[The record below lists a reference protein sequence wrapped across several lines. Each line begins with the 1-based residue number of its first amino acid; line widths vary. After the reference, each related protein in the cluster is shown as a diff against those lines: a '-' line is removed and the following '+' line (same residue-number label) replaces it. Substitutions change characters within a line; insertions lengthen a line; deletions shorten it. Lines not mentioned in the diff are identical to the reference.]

1 MGLPSLWKS
10 SDLGKELTLP
20 LIAVSGYSGLAGAG
34 FGWDNCY
41 WSGFLGMQQFAKD
54 FGVLNTTTGTYS
66 IPTSWQS
73 AGSGAPMAGIALG
86 CLFSGFVG
94 HKYGRI
100 KTFLLA
106 AAIAVVGIL
115 VQVTAIGKFWQLMAG
130 RIINSVSMGLVCNVV
145 PTYQSEVAPAKIRGS
160 LINIYQF
167 WQLVGATMAAVSN
180 WGFKDRTDQWAY
192 RVTII
197 LQFIIPAVLIFG
209 RIFLPESPRW
219 LIGQQRN
226 EEARKVLHFLR
237 RGTPEALIDEELQLL
252 VAAEEQDRELYAHSS
267 WADTFTGTNLRRT
280 AISAGVQCLQQ
291 AQGNSFIIQ
300 YAVVFL
306 QSIGVQDSFE
316 VLILL
321 YFVNCVASSMA
332 FYFVDQIGRRP
343 LMVGGACIMAAS
355 MFILAGLTGFQA
367 QSLAAQKGA
376 LACLFV
382 WQFVQA
388 VAWASC
394 VWIVCAEVPTL
405 AVREKTVT
413 TATFSGFSVGVLV
426 TFVSPYMQ
434 NAGYGNLQ
442 GKIGFVWGAGSLVA
456 ATWAFFVLPELKGR
470 TLEELDDMFQKRV
483 GVFAFGKYQTAGA
496 SAQLRVVEALAVELG
511 ENENEK
517 SAAEITEQGMGAKK
531 GLYAE

>member
-1 MGLPSLWKS
+1 MGLLSLWKS

-54 FGVLNTTTGTYS
+54 FGVFDTVTGTYS
-66 IPTSWQS
+66 IPASWQS

-209 RIFLPESPRW
+209 GIFLPESPRW

-237 RGTPEALIDEELQLL
+237 RGTPGALIDEELQLL

-267 WADTFTGTNLRRT
+267 WPDTFTGTNLRRT

-332 FYFVDQIGRRP
+332 FYFVDKIGRRP
-343 LMVGGACIMAAS
+343 LMVGGACIMAAC

-434 NAGYGNLQ
+434 DSGYGSLQ
-442 GKIGFVWGAGSLVA
+442 GKIGFVWGAGSLIA

-470 TLEELDDMFQKRV
+470 TLEELDEMFQKRV
-483 GVFAFGKYQTAGA
+483 GVFAFGKYQTTGAG
-496 SAQLRVVEALAVELG
+496 AQLRVVEALAVELG
-511 ENENEK
+511 ENEK
-517 SAAEITEQGMGAKK
+517 SAAEITEQGMGAKN

>member
-1 MGLPSLWKS
+1 MGLLSLWRS

-41 WSGFLGMQQFAKD
+41 WSGFLGMKQFAKD
-54 FGVLNTTTGTYS
+54 FGVLRRRDGRSLDPRILAIGGQRCPDCGNR
-66 IPTSWQS
+66 
-73 AGSGAPMAGIALG
+73 
-86 CLFSGFVG
+86 
-94 HKYGRI
+94 HRYGRI

-115 VQVTAIGKFWQLMAG
+115 IQVTAIGRFWQLMAG
-130 RIINSVSMGLVCNVV
+130 RIVNSISMGLVCNVV

-160 LINIYQF
+160 LINMYQF

-197 LQFIIPAVLIFG
+197 LQFIIPAVLIIG
-209 RIFLPESPRW
+209 GTFLPESPRW
-219 LIGQQRN
+219 LVGQQRN

-237 RGTPEALIDEELQLL
+237 RGTPEALIDEELRLL
-252 VAAEEQDRELYAHSS
+252 VAAEEQDRELYEHSS

-316 VLILL
+316 VLIML

-332 FYFVDQIGRRP
+332 FYFVDKIGRRP
-343 LMVGGACIMAAS
+343 LMVGGACVMAS
-355 MFILAGLTGFQA
+355 CMFILAGLTGFQ
-367 QSLAAQKGA
+367 QESLAAQKGA
-376 LACLFV
+376 LACLFI

-388 VAWASC
+388 ITWASC

-434 NAGYGNLQ
+434 DPGYGGLQ
-442 GKIGFVWGAGSLVA
+442 GKIGFVWGAGSLIA
-456 ATWAFFVLPELKGR
+456 AAWAFLFLPELKGR
-470 TLEELDDMFQKRV
+470 TLEELDEMFQKRV
-483 GVFAFGKYQTAGA
+483 GVFAFGRYQTSGAG
-496 SAQLRVVEALAVELG
+496 AQLRVVEALALDLG
-511 ENENEK
+511 EEGK
-517 SAAEITEQGMGAKK
+517 TVAEVTEEGLSAKK
-531 GLYAE
+531 ALDTK